1 MFTSLLTSLVQK
13 TSILKQWL
21 VCIRTPSAGKD
32 TSEGVFGSVA
42 RIYIA
47 TIFALLGLSLMSVI
61 YAEQASEI
69 RRDHKRFYQNGAVL
83 DISGVLGLS
92 SIEKGS
98 VKEVTVRYNMVRS
111 RLEVDWLYNG
121 EVVGHT
127 SMPKGLKKS
136 IHFNYDRTLPG
147 AFSVRFSGAKGQV
160 QLLRVSA
167 TIGDEQIRSSIS
179 EKKSITPQV
188 DKRVVTMSDRI
199 PGSQDKEGVTNSLKQ
214 ATDKIR
220 DGKSIETE
228 LKVVKPNEFQIMPFV
243 PDVVGKSRQDAEA
256 IIERKGFQLKVDNLT
271 SFKEIY
277 RGEEG
282 MVILQSPEAGKQ
294 RPEGSE
300 VTITVYSPT
309 SMTNYPDF
317 VVTEILMNPADLK
330 EYDQVTFSAK
340 IKNIGQKADKPSCL
354 NIKIGG
360 TCDVGECSTQVLT
373 SLAPGEERTIEI
385 NKLYQCIIYPGENL
399 VTARIDST
407 NVIRENDENNNTL
420 SKKISLPTLTP
431 QQGILDLYIDRI
443 RSANGTTAV
452 SALEQGEYNV
462 SIINPY
468 YHINDTDPIP
478 DVHLR
483 GITENGVDEHITKFT
498 MQGNETTVPF
508 RFPRPFSSLGKH
520 YIKFTV
526 DYGDRVNEMNERN
539 NSAWTYVQVNEQK
552 PMPDMIVTDIIMD
565 PPAPQLFD
573 NIRVG
578 VKIKNIGDKD
588 SMPGCFAVY
597 LRGNRV
603 GHCSGPVLQ
612 TLAAGQEATYW
623 VPNIYPLT
631 FMISGEN
638 ILTADADDFN
648 AVFESNERNNRFTRK
663 VNIPEYQPSSS
674 DIDLAI
680 DRIRIANSQGSV
692 AEDELPEFD
701 IYIQNHF
708 YSLNQNPPIHN
719 IRLTGVSE
727 DESHRVETSF
737 TMDSHEKKVTV
748 RFPTA
753 LITEGNHYFKFSVD
767 VGNRVQ
773 EFNENN
779 NDRWGVIRVMK
790 KQILPDNVITRIFLD
805 PENPQAYDQVRVG
818 VNVKNVGDKTAT
830 SIGCFEASIGSCKV
844 NYCSGGTSEALETGE
859 ERVIWSSRRQFCA
872 ISPGEINIT
881 AKIDTNNNVWESDE
895 NNNIME
901 KKILVPAPPSGPDLM
916 VTNIRVMNQVY
927 VGSRANIEVTIKNNS
942 YVFGGQNPDLTNV
955 NLEISTPDG
964 HSQTT
969 AFDMNSYEKKLVLTF
984 TEPFS
989 EVDYNGFDIVAK
1001 VDTTNRVN
1009 EINENNNQSLGWM
1022 QVITAQ

>member
-1 MFTSLLTSLVQK
+1 LTFDPNFQKELIVKWSPYNREQFYKAEVMNMSTSLLASLVQK

-21 VCIRTPSAGKD
+21 VYIRTPSVGKD
-32 TSEGVFGSVA
+32 TPEGVFSTLA

-47 TIFALLGLSLMSVI
+47 TIFALLCLSLMSVI
-61 YAEQASEI
+61 YAEQANEI
-69 RRDHKRFYQNGAVL
+69 IQDHKRYYKSGAVL

-98 VKEVTVRYNMVRS
+98 VKEVTVGYNMVRS
-111 RLEVDWLYNG
+111 SLEVDWLYNG

-136 IHFNYDRTLPG
+136 IRFNYDRRLPG
-147 AFSVRFSGAKGQV
+147 AFSARFSGAKGQV

-167 TIGDEQIRSSIS
+167 IIGDEQIRSSIS
-179 EKKSITPQV
+179 EKKSIATQI
-188 DKRVVTMSDRI
+188 DKRVIPMSDRVI
-199 PGSQDKEGVTNSLKQ
+199 GSQDKKEVKYNLKQ
-214 ATDKIR
+214 ATDKIQ
-220 DGKSIETE
+220 DAKLIEME
-228 LKVVKPNEFQIMPFV
+228 PKVVKPNEFQILSFV
-243 PDVVGKSRQDAEA
+243 PDVLGKSRRDAEA
-256 IIERKGFQLKVDNLT
+256 LIERKGFQPKVDNLT
-271 SFKEIY
+271 SFNEMY
-277 RGEEG
+277 QGEEG
-282 MVILQSPEAGKQ
+282 MVIIQSPEAGIQK
-294 RPEGSE
+294 PEGSE

-309 SMTNYPDF
+309 SVTNHPDF

-330 EYDQVTFSAK
+330 AYDQVTFSAK
-340 IKNIGQKADKPSCL
+340 IKNIGRKADKPYCL

-373 SLAPGEERTIEI
+373 PLAPSEERTIEI
-385 NKLYQCIIYPGENL
+385 NKLYQCTIYPGEHL

-420 SKKISLPTLTP
+420 SKKISLPALTP
-431 QQGILDLYIDRI
+431 QEGILDLYIDRI

-452 SALEQGEYNV
+452 RELEQGEYNV

-468 YHINDTDPIP
+468 YYINDTHPIP
-478 DVHLR
+478 DVRLR
-483 GITENGVDEHITKFT
+483 GITENGVDEHITTFT

-508 RFPRPFSSLGKH
+508 RFPRHFSSLGKH

-526 DYGDRVNEMNERN
+526 DYGDRVNENNERN

-565 PPAPQLFD
+565 PPTPQLFD

-638 ILTADADDFN
+638 ILTADADEFH
-648 AVFESNERNNRFTRK
+648 AVFESNEKNNRFTRK
-663 VNIPEYQPSSS
+663 VIITEYQPSPN
-674 DIDLAI
+674 DIDLSI
-680 DRIRIANSQGSV
+680 NRIRIVNSQGSI

-708 YSLNQNPPIHN
+708 YSLNHNPPIYN

-727 DESHRVETSF
+727 DGSHRVETSF

-748 RFPTA
+748 RFPNA

-779 NDRWGVIRVMK
+779 NDRWGVIRV
-790 KQILPDNVITRIFLD
+790 
-805 PENPQAYDQVRVG
+805 
-818 VNVKNVGDKTAT
+818 
-830 SIGCFEASIGSCKV
+830 
-844 NYCSGGTSEALETGE
+844 
-859 ERVIWSSRRQFCA
+859 
-872 ISPGEINIT
+872 
-881 AKIDTNNNVWESDE
+881 
-895 NNNIME
+895 
-901 KKILVPAPPSGPDLM
+901 
-916 VTNIRVMNQVY
+916 
-927 VGSRANIEVTIKNNS
+927 IK
-942 YVFGGQNPDLTNV
+942 
-955 NLEISTPDG
+955 
-964 HSQTT
+964 
-969 AFDMNSYEKKLVLTF
+969 
-984 TEPFS
+984 
-989 EVDYNGFDIVAK
+989 
-1001 VDTTNRVN
+1001 
-1009 EINENNNQSLGWM
+1009 
-1022 QVITAQ
+1022 